1 MEQTNSNQNGSIE
14 SRRYSHK
21 ELNSATDFVSFLYE
35 LWIKSR
41 KNEIME
47 LDKTNHDNGEPSNNN

>member
-1 MEQTNSNQNGSIE
+1 MSGMKNTSDTVRKGYTQQ
-14 SRRYSHK
+14 
-21 ELNSATDFVSFLYE
+21 ELDCATDFVSGLIYP

-47 LDKTNHDNGEPSNNN
+47 EDKTFYSNEELNNTN

>member
-47 LDKTNHDNGEPSNNN
+47 EDKTFYSNEELNNTN

>member
-1 MEQTNSNQNGSIE
+1 MKNTSDTVRKGYTQQ
-14 SRRYSHK
+14 
-21 ELNSATDFVSFLYE
+21 ELDCATDFVSGLIYP

-47 LDKTNHDNGEPSNNN
+47 EDKTFYSNEELNNTN

>member
-1 MEQTNSNQNGSIE
+1 MEQTNSNQNGSVE
-14 SRRYSHK
+14 TRRYSRK

-47 LDKTNHDNGEPSNNN
+47 EDKTFYSNEELNNTN

>member
-14 SRRYSHK
+14 ARRYSRK
-21 ELNSATDFVSFLYE
+21 ELSSATDFVSFLYE
-35 LWIKSR
+35 LWNKSR

-47 LDKTNHDNGEPSNNN
+47 EDKTFYSNEELNNTN